1 MSSKGAAQEYPL
13 AGIAATTLGGD
24 LQMVRWNVTLKA
36 ALALGAVTSLLVS
49 SGAGLRWGELTALLN
64 ALF

>member
-1 MSSKGAAQEYPL
+1 
-13 AGIAATTLGGD
+13 
-24 LQMVRWNVTLKA
+24 MVRWNVTLKA
-36 ALALGAVTSLLVS
+36 ALAVGALTSLLVS